1 MFSFKQ
7 SGNFNNIEKFLK
19 FVSDVKNFPNL
30 DRYGREGVAALMAA
44 TPVDSG
50 KTALSWD
57 YEIVENQGSIAINWT
72 NSNVNDGVSVA
83 LILQYGHG
91 TGNGGYVKGIDYIN
105 PALKPL
111 FEKIADS
118 AWEEVVKA

>member
-19 FVSDVKNFPNL
+19 FESDVKNFPNL

>member
-91 TGNGGYVKGIDYIN
+91 TGNGGYVKGIDYILSCN
-105 PALKPL
+105 INVS
-111 FEKIADS
+111 FT
-118 AWEEVVKA
+118 VNY